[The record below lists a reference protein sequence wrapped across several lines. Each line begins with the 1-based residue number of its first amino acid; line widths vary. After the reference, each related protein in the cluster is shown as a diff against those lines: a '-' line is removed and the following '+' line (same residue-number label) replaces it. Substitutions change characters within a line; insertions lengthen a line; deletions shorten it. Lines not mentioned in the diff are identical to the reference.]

1 MDVFSWNGADAD
13 SLSDQVLH
21 VWSRGLGPI
30 DDPARWRTERWDRHR
45 SREGFRLVTAH
56 HFGDVVGFAY
66 GYTGELGQYWSDWV
80 VDELGPAVDGWIG
93 GHFEFTE
100 LGVLPAFRGR
110 GIGGALHDA
119 LLHDLSHSHAL
130 LGTFS
135 GPEDPASALYSRRGW
150 KTLGTIGDSYRV
162 MGKLLNGAGLK

>member
-21 VWSRGLGPI
+21 VWSRSLGPI

-93 GHFEFTE
+93 GHFEFTKLASCQPSVVAGLVE
-100 LGVLPAFRGR
+100 HCTTRYSMTFRIATHCLGPSLGLRTPQAHCILGVVGR
-110 GIGGALHDA
+110 RLARSETAIESWG
-119 LLHDLSHSHAL
+119 
-130 LGTFS
+130 
-135 GPEDPASALYSRRGW
+135 
-150 KTLGTIGDSYRV
+150 
-162 MGKLLNGAGLK
+162 NC